1 MGKFV
6 DLTGQRFGRWTVI
19 RDSGKRNKSGAVLW
33 ECECDCS
40 SGVTHLI
47 PSASLNNESSKS
59 CGCLHREISAK
70 LMSKTMKKY
79 NKYDISN
86 SNYGI
91 GHTFKGEEF
100 YFDLE
105 DYDLIKD
112 HCWFLNKGGYVCTN
126 IRDVNKNNTII
137 LMHRLVMNCVDDKVS
152 VDHINHMTNDNRKSN
167 LRIATQSQNLM
178 NQSMNKNNSSGVK
191 GVYFDN
197 HRNKWVAEIK
207 INRAKKNLG
216 GFTDFNEA
224 VEARKK
230 AEEELFGEFS
240 FDASY
245 ASSSFIENQLS
256 TPV

>member
-1 MGKFV
+1 
-6 DLTGQRFGRWTVI
+6 
-19 RDSGKRNKSGAVLW
+19 
-33 ECECDCS
+33 
-40 SGVTHLI
+40 
-47 PSASLNNESSKS
+47 
-59 CGCLHREISAK
+59 
-70 LMSKTMKKY
+70 
-79 NKYDISN
+79 
-86 SNYGI
+86 
-91 GHTFKGEEF
+91 
-100 YFDLE
+100 
-105 DYDLIKD
+105 
-112 HCWFLNKGGYVCTN
+112 
-126 IRDVNKNNTII
+126 
-137 LMHRLVMNCVDDKVS
+137 MHRLVMNCVDDKVS